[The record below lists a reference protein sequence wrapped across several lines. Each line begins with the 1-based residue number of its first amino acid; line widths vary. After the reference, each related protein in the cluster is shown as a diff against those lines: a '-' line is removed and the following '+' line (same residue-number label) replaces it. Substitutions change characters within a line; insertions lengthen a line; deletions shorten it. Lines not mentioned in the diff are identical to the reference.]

1 MVKKMAVK
9 ALNFKMDE
17 TEILDMKQVAN
28 VYNMTLTELFRAA
41 INEYVKKLKED
52 PFYKLTMNVQ
62 EASKEESAQ
71 ILAEIESL
79 SDDDLT
85 ITSVRKF
92 NV

>member
-1 MVKKMAVK
+1 
-9 ALNFKMDE
+9 
-17 TEILDMKQVAN
+17 MKQVAN

>member
-1 MVKKMAVK
+1 MAVK

>member
-1 MVKKMAVK
+1 MAVK

-62 EASKEESAQ
+62 EASKEESEQ

>member
-1 MVKKMAVK
+1 MKKLAVK
-9 ALNFKMDE
+9 ALNFKMHE